1 MACFSNEDNEHQLK
15 KAWEREQ
22 HNLKQRVVL
31 GDVDDWCKTWSSTEK
46 VFTGVTY
53 VGGVDISFVKEDN
66 DIACAALA
74 VVSYPDLSLV
84 YSKCEKV
91 KLEHP
96 YIPGFL
102 AFREV
107 NFLAK
112 LFNEL
117 RDSEPQYLPKV
128 ILVDG
133 NGTLHCQGFGEAC
146 HLGVIL
152 DIPTIGVAKT
162 LYCMD
167 GIENNQQHKDNIRSQ
182 LLKTGD
188 MFLLTGE
195 SGKTF
200 GAALRSC
207 DGAINPVYVSP
218 GHRVSLQTAV
228 NMTLSCCKYRIPEP
242 VRQADQL
249 SKEYLREELS
259 GGTKATGKAR
269 KFKQAKS

>member
-1 MACFSNEDNEHQLK
+1 MAGFSNEDHEDQLK
-15 KAWEREQ
+15 KAWECEQ
-22 HNLKQRVVL
+22 DGLKQKLVL
-31 GDVDDWCKTWSSTEK
+31 EDTTDWCKTWSATNE
-46 VFTGVTY
+46 VFAGITY
-53 VGGVDISFVKEDN
+53 VGGVDISFVTEDS
-66 DIACAALA
+66 DTACAALV
-74 VVSYPDLSLV
+74 VVSYPDLSVV

-107 NFLAK
+107 SFLVK
-112 LFNEL
+112 LFKEL
-117 RDSEPQYLPKV
+117 KDKQSQYLPQV

-133 NGTLHCQGFGEAC
+133 NGTLHCRGFGEAC
-146 HLGVIL
+146 HFGVIL

-162 LYCMD
+162 LYCVD
-167 GIENNQQHKDNIRSQ
+167 GIENNQQHKEKIRSE

-188 MFLLTGE
+188 MFLLIGE
-195 SGKTF
+195 SGKTL

-218 GHRVSLQTAV
+218 GHRVSLQTAAKV
-228 NMTLSCCKYRIPEP
+228 TLSCCKHRIPEP

-249 SKEYLREELS
+249 SREYLREDLS
-259 GGTKATGKAR
+259 GDTKTTGKA
-269 KFKQAKS
+269 KKSGQKKS